1 MWSFSYRKLLWACT
15 AVVAFGAA
23 AGAEAAT
30 ANFQGNCSWNG
41 GMTQFTCSFDALRPA
56 GSPSSCPGS
65 FIWKY
70 SWDYGDGTSSGLTG
84 NSTVSHTY
92 PSSVVNPTVTL
103 TVLCWDGNSP
113 TKARVI
119 NHPFGVPGGI
129 NINGTWN

>member
-1 MWSFSYRKLLWACT
+1 MWSSSRRATMW
-15 AVVAFGAA
+15 VFGALLVLGFA
-23 AGAEAAT
+23 ASAEAAT
-30 ANFQGNCSWNG
+30 ANFQGNCSWNKA
-41 GMTQFTCSFDALRPA
+41 MTQFTCSFDALRPA
-56 GSPSSCPGS
+56 ASPSSCPGS

-84 NSTVSHTY
+84 SSVVNHTY
-92 PSSVVNPTVTL
+92 SSSVVNPTVTL

-129 NINGTWN
+129 DINGTWN